1 MQYAFDMFTS
11 GHVQVIDLMLQAAF
25 NFVPIY
31 VLVLF
36 RIAGMMIW
44 APLLGSTQIPKRV
57 KAMIACVLA
66 ASIAPIAFRPRSPS
80 PQVPGTLALA
90 IGGEIVFGAAIG
102 LILSL
107 VFVAGQWAGE
117 IIGQQMGLNLGQTLN
132 PQFGGGGS
140 VVGDLYFFLTLL
152 IFLSIGGHMALVK
165 GVFDSF
171 TALPLLSVSRES
183 SPARHDRL
191 GISGRDGAGHAVGR
205 ADAGHHA
212 RRRYGSRFRRQ
223 NSSAIEHH
231 DRRNLRAGA
240 GRNVGSHRRIGFD
253 QLDHPL
259 PALLIAIGMW
269 WQSRMTA
276 RLNGRFDHGRIRRR

>member
-1 MQYAFDMFTS
+1 
-11 GHVQVIDLMLQAAF
+11 MLQAAF

-44 APLLGSTQIPKRV
+44 APLLGSTQIPKRI

-66 ASIAPIAFRPRSPS
+66 ASIAPYLSTTVAIPQSPW
-80 PQVPGTLALA
+80 TLAVA

-132 PQFGGGGS
+132 PQYGGGGS

-152 IFLSIGGHMALVK
+152 VFLSIGGHIALVK
-165 GVFDSF
+165 GVFESF
-171 TALPLLSVSRES
+171 TALPLLTVSVNRPLLETVVSVFQGATVLAMQLAA
-183 SPARHDRL
+183 PMLVTMLVVDMVLGFVGKTVPQLNIMTA
-191 GISGRDGAGHAVGR
+191 GISVRAMAGMLVLIVGL
-205 ADAGHHA
+205 GLT
-212 RRRYGSRFRRQ
+212 
-223 NSSAIEHH
+223 SSII
-231 DRRNLRAGA
+231 R
-240 GRNVGSHRRIGFD
+240 S
-253 QLDHPL
+253 QLL
-259 PALLIAIGMW
+259 GAIGVV
-269 WQSRMTA
+269 RKA
-276 RLNGRFDHGRIRRR
+276 YGR

>member
-1 MQYAFDMFTS
+1 
-11 GHVQVIDLMLQAAF
+11 MLQAAF

-44 APLLGSTQIPKRV
+44 APLLGSTQIPKRL

-66 ASIAPIAFRPRSPS
+66 ASIAPTLSASVVIPQSPW
-80 PQVPGTLALA
+80 TLAVA
-90 IGGEIVFGAAIG
+90 IGGEIMFGAAIG

-117 IIGQQMGLNLGQTLN
+117 MIGQQMGLNLGQTLN

-152 IFLSIGGHMALVK
+152 IFLSIGGHIALVK

-171 TALPLLSVSRES
+171 SALPLLTVSVNRPLFDTIISVFQGAMVLAMQLAA
-183 SPARHDRL
+183 PMLVTMLVVDMVLGFVGKTVPQLNIMTA
-191 GISGRDGAGHAVGR
+191 GISVRAMAGMLVLIVGV
-205 ADAGHHA
+205 GLT
-212 RRRYGSRFRRQ
+212 
-223 NSSAIEHH
+223 SSII
-231 DRRNLRAGA
+231 R
-240 GRNVGSHRRIGFD
+240 S
-253 QLDHPL
+253 QLL
-259 PALLIAIGMW
+259 GAIGVVW
-269 WQSRMTA
+269 KSY
-276 RLNGRFDHGRIRRR
+276 GR

>member
-1 MQYAFDMFTS
+1 
-11 GHVQVIDLMLQAAF
+11 MLQAAF

-44 APLLGSTQIPKRV
+44 APLLGSTQIPKRL

-66 ASIAPIAFRPRSPS
+66 ASIAPTLSASVVIPQSPW
-80 PQVPGTLALA
+80 TLAIA
-90 IGGEIVFGAAIG
+90 IGGEIMFGAAIG

-117 IIGQQMGLNLGQTLN
+117 MIGQQMGLNLGQTLN

-152 IFLSIGGHMALVK
+152 IFLSIGGHIALVK

-171 TALPLLSVSRES
+171 SALPLLTVSVNRPLFDTIISVFQGAMVLAMQLAA
-183 SPARHDRL
+183 PMLVTMLVVDMVLGFVGKTVPQLNIMTA
-191 GISGRDGAGHAVGR
+191 GISVRAMAGMLVLIVGV
-205 ADAGHHA
+205 GLT
-212 RRRYGSRFRRQ
+212 
-223 NSSAIEHH
+223 SSII
-231 DRRNLRAGA
+231 R
-240 GRNVGSHRRIGFD
+240 S
-253 QLDHPL
+253 QLL
-259 PALLIAIGMW
+259 GAIGVVW
-269 WQSRMTA
+269 KSY
-276 RLNGRFDHGRIRRR
+276 GR

>member
-1 MQYAFDMFTS
+1 
-11 GHVQVIDLMLQAAF
+11 MLQAAF

-44 APLLGSTQIPKRV
+44 APLLGSTQIPKRI

-66 ASIAPIAFRPRSPS
+66 ASITPALSTTVAIPQSPWL
-80 PQVPGTLALA
+80 LALA
-90 IGGEIVFGAAIG
+90 IGGEITFGAAVG

-107 VFVAGQWAGE
+107 VFIAGQWAGE

-152 IFLSIGGHMALVK
+152 VFLSIGGHMALIK

-171 TALPLLSVSRES
+171 AALPLLTVSVNRPLFDTMVSVFQGAMVLAMQLAA
-183 SPARHDRL
+183 PMLVAMLVVDMVL
-191 GISGRDGAGHAVGR
+191 GFVGKTVPQLNIMTAGISVRALAGMLVLIVGI
-205 ADAGHHA
+205 GLT
-212 RRRYGSRFRRQ
+212 
-223 NSSAIEHH
+223 SSII
-231 DRRNLRAGA
+231 RLRL
-240 GRNVGSHRRIGFD
+240 
-253 QLDHPL
+253 LD
-259 PALLIAIGMW
+259 AIGVVW
-269 WQSRMTA
+269 KVY
-276 RLNGRFDHGRIRRR
+276 GH

>member
-1 MQYAFDMFTS
+1 
-11 GHVQVIDLMLQAAF
+11 MLQAAF

-44 APLLGSTQIPKRV
+44 APLLGSTQIPKRI

-66 ASIAPIAFRPRSPS
+66 ASIAPSLSASVAIPSSPW
-80 PQVPGTLALA
+80 TLAVA

-117 IIGQQMGLNLGQTLN
+117 MIGQQMGLNLGQTLN

-140 VVGDLYFFLTLL
+140 VVGDLYFFLALL

-171 TALPLLSVSRES
+171 TALPLLTVSVNRPLFDTIVSVFQGATVLAMQLAA
-183 SPARHDRL
+183 PMLVTMLVVDMVLGFVGKTVPQLNIMTA
-191 GISGRDGAGHAVGR
+191 GISVRAMAGMLVLIVGL
-205 ADAGHHA
+205 GLT
-212 RRRYGSRFRRQ
+212 
-223 NSSAIEHH
+223 SSII
-231 DRRNLRAGA
+231 RSQL
-240 GRNVGSHRRIGFD
+240 FD
-253 QLDHPL
+253 
-259 PALLIAIGMW
+259 AIGLVKKVY
-269 WQSRMTA
+269 A
-276 RLNGRFDHGRIRRR
+276 R

>member
-1 MQYAFDMFTS
+1 MM
-11 GHVQVIDLMLQAAF
+11 QAAF

-44 APLLGSTQIPKRV
+44 APLLGSTQIPKRI

-66 ASIAPIAFRPRSPS
+66 ASIAPTLSTSIAIPQSPWM
-80 PQVPGTLALA
+80 LALA

-132 PQFGGGGS
+132 PQYGGGGS

-171 TALPLLSVSRES
+171 TALPLLTVSVNRPLLETIVSVFQGATVLAMQLAA
-183 SPARHDRL
+183 PMLVTMLVVDMVLGFVGKTVPQLNIMTA
-191 GISGRDGAGHAVGR
+191 GISVRAMAGMLVLIVGLGLTSSIIRTQLLGAVRVVWKVYGR
-205 ADAGHHA
+205 
-212 RRRYGSRFRRQ
+212 
-223 NSSAIEHH
+223 
-231 DRRNLRAGA
+231 
-240 GRNVGSHRRIGFD
+240 
-253 QLDHPL
+253 
-259 PALLIAIGMW
+259 
-269 WQSRMTA
+269 
-276 RLNGRFDHGRIRRR
+276 

>member
-1 MQYAFDMFTS
+1 
-11 GHVQVIDLMLQAAF
+11 MLQAAF

-44 APLLGSTQIPKRV
+44 APLLGSTQIPKRI

-66 ASIAPIAFRPRSPS
+66 ASIAPSLSMTIAIPQSPWL
-80 PQVPGTLALA
+80 LALA
-90 IGGEIVFGAAIG
+90 IGGEITFGAAVG

-107 VFVAGQWAGE
+107 VFIAGQWAGE

-152 IFLSIGGHMALVK
+152 VFLSIGGHMALIK

-171 TALPLLSVSRES
+171 AALPLLTVSVNRPLFDTMVSVFQGAMVLAMQLAA
-183 SPARHDRL
+183 PMLVAMLVVDMVL
-191 GISGRDGAGHAVGR
+191 GFVGKTVPQLNIMTAGISVRALAGMLVLIVGI
-205 ADAGHHA
+205 GLT
-212 RRRYGSRFRRQ
+212 
-223 NSSAIEHH
+223 SSII
-231 DRRNLRAGA
+231 RLRL
-240 GRNVGSHRRIGFD
+240 
-253 QLDHPL
+253 LD
-259 PALLIAIGMW
+259 AIGVVW
-269 WQSRMTA
+269 KVY
-276 RLNGRFDHGRIRRR
+276 GH